1 MRTKMYEIKKN
12 KETKNF
18 ELKTVDFNF
27 HSSLCQD
34 GKIQFEKIY
43 TREYARFEYFSLRC
57 KYDNCNATPDDIE
70 KMNLLEN
77 EFHFTLDDR
86 FRDLSDL
93 DPQLVGLMFLTLYAH
108 DALFDD
114 YCVKKDKDGN
124 EVTND
129 NGLVYT
135 VKKSRISLGLHD
147 FYNKCKTTIAQF
159 KNGAITLQ
167 EAVDIIKPLY
177 NDCTT
182 LINHGAVEKV
192 CKKWVESTKEKNTT
206 AFILGLAPQYKI
218 TRSNRIDE
226 KSPLASEDQ
235 FSKYVAM
242 WLVTGGTMTDK
253 RKSDKSDRV
262 TMDSLIKNTI
272 RKNTK

>member
-1 MRTKMYEIKKN
+1 MREKMYEIKKN
-12 KETKNF
+12 HETKKF

-27 HSSLCQD
+27 HQSLCQD

-43 TREYARFEYFSLRC
+43 TREYARYEYFSLRC
-57 KYDNCNATPDDIE
+57 KYDNFNATPDDIE

-77 EFHFTLDDR
+77 EFNFTLDDR

-93 DPQLVGLMFLTLYAH
+93 DPQLVSLMFLTLYAH

-124 EVTND
+124 DVKND
-129 NGLVYT
+129 NGLVYI
-135 VKKSRISLGLHD
+135 VKKTRISLGLHD
-147 FYNKCKTTIAQF
+147 FYNKCKTTIAQL

-177 NDCTT
+177 NNCTS
-182 LINHGAVEKV
+182 LINHDAAEKI

-206 AFILGLAPQYKI
+206 AFILGLTPQYKI

-253 RKSDKSDRV
+253 KKSDKSDRV

-272 RKNTK
+272 RNNTK